1 LTHAHPVDIA
11 SLHFRGALLAAQVK
25 LQHFLII
32 LLDHV
37 ISHPQIT
44 STDLH
49 LRRQSCIAEIHV
61 LSGKILGSVPLSL
74 PSATTPQD
82 AKPGCWVEG
91 IRLLWPLIAVSW
103 VTNGLPQHREE
114 AELALERIGRQMGIR
129 LALDCKPPVGRFEKW
144 MMDSDGEPGS

>member
-49 LRRQSCIAEIHV
+49 IRRQSCIAEIHV
-61 LSGKILGSVPLSL
+61 LSSKILGSVPLSL
-74 PSATTPQD
+74 PNATTPQD

-129 LALDCKPPVGRFEKW
+129 LALDCKPPVGRLEN
-144 MMDSDGEPGS
+144 E